1 MALRR
6 FGIFAVL
13 TLLVLSARGQGTFN
27 SHFEGG
33 LRLLPSAPAQLL
45 PDSPPQSKKSVGLA
59 ILYSLAVPGLGEAYA
74 GGFSSGRYFLGAEG
88 LLWLTY
94 IAFDVHGTSL
104 RSDARSFAAVHAGV
118 NPAGKGDQFYVDVG
132 NFLSVADYNG
142 KKMRDRNPE
151 LVYDPSAGY
160 NWTWD
165 SEADR
170 AAFKDQ
176 RLTSEHVFDNR
187 KFVIAAV
194 LVNHVASAINAAR
207 LAISHNKEVQ
217 GGLGE
222 LRFEASVMGGWLH
235 PYGVLLTVTRQI

>member
-1 MALRR
+1 MAPRR
-6 FGIFAVL
+6 FGIFALL
-13 TLLVLSARGQGTFN
+13 TFFVLSARGQGAFT

-33 LRLLPSAPAQLL
+33 LHLVPSAPAQIL
-45 PDSPPQSKKSVGLA
+45 PDTPPRSKKSVGLA

-94 IAFDVHGTSL
+94 IAFDVHATSL
-104 RSDARSFAAVHAGV
+104 RTDARSFAAAHAGV

-132 NFLSVADYNG
+132 NFLSVSDYND
-142 KKMRDRNPE
+142 KKMRDRNPA
-151 LVYDPSAGY
+151 LVYDPSVGN

-176 RLTSEHVFDNR
+176 RLTSEHIFDNR
-187 KFVIAAV
+187 KFVVAAV

-217 GGLGE
+217 GELGE
-222 LRFEASVMGGWLH
+222 LGFEASVMGGWLH
-235 PYGVLLTVTRQI
+235 PYGVVLTITRGI